1 MPNAWYIKRA
11 PKNQG
16 PFTLEQL
23 KSLAAS
29 GKLAPT
35 DRIGCKGMEKWARAG
50 SVAGVFPQQPEEV
63 AAEAVVEEEA
73 IDAVAVE
80 SPASETIS
88 SLVAPAKNNAAP
100 WILAGVAGGGV
111 LLLGCSGLLCAGLA
125 VFIGQSDDGE
135 SAANF
140 DSGNTFAASDFAGQ
154 PLISETEPAA
164 FTDPT
169 AWQPA
174 PEYTPVTPIAPV
186 EPAAP
191 TISPDAAAAITKA
204 EGGDRES
211 MYEMSFRYQEGNGVP
226 ADEATAIGWLTKA
239 AEAGH
244 PDAMNDLA
252 YRYAK
257 GEGVAENGEWAA
269 YWFGKGA
276 EAGSGMAMFNFAVC
290 HAQGVGVPQ
299 NEFAA
304 RLWIMKSAES
314 GYEPAQNAVKQM
326 QAELLANAFGA
337 VLEGMSSGGG
347 DDGGGNTSAEDA
359 DREYWNA
366 RRREKDYWEDRAS
379 RAAASGDQMDY
390 DYSKRM
396 APP

>member
-1 MPNAWYIKRA
+1 MSDAWYIKRA

-23 KSLAAS
+23 QALAAS

-35 DRIGCKGMEKWARAG
+35 DGIACKGMKKWVKAR
-50 SVAGVFPQQPEEV
+50 SVAGIFPSQAEEV
-63 AAEAVVEEEA
+63 VAEAVVEEKA

-80 SPASETIS
+80 SPAAEIAAPP
-88 SLVAPAKNNAAP
+88 VVPAKSSAAP
-100 WILAGVAGGGV
+100 WILAGVAGGV

-125 VFIGQSDDGE
+125 VFIGQSDE
-135 SAANF
+135 SESTASF
-140 DSGNTFAASDFAGQ
+140 DSSDVFAASDIAGQ
-154 PLISETEPAA
+154 PLVSESQPAA
-164 FTDPT
+164 YTDPA
-169 AWQPA
+169 AWQPT

-186 EPAAP
+186 EPVAP
-191 TISPDAAAAITKA
+191 AISADAAAAIAKA
-204 EGGDRES
+204 DGGDRES
-211 MYEMSFRYQEGNGVP
+211 MYEMSVRYSAGNGVP
-226 ADEATAIGWLTKA
+226 ANSAMAVSWLTKA

-244 PDAMNDLA
+244 TDAMSDLA
-252 YRYAK
+252 FRYSK
-257 GEGVAENGEWAA
+257 GDGVAESPEWTA

-276 EAGSGMAMFNFAVC
+276 EAGSGSAMFNFAVC
-290 HAQGVGVPQ
+290 HAQGIGVPQ

-304 RLWIMKSAES
+304 RIWLMRSSES

-326 QAELLANAFGA
+326 QAALLANAFGA
-337 VLEGMSSGGG
+337 VLEGMFGGGG
-347 DDGGGNTSAEDA
+347 DDGGGDTSAEDA